1 MFIISQL
8 LWVTEQY
15 YNCVI
20 SSVSHRIWEQFTGL
34 SVRIPSLAIVIWR
47 LDRMENPLPTS
58 LSGYWQEATGQLV
71 SPSEWARMRIRA
83 GKQEARWPDA
93 FALEWPT
100 ITFAPSYWSHRQSLI
115 QCGRQLQKPWTLG
128 GRDRSGLSWRLAA
141 KNTFF
146 VLKKI
151 LFIYLAAWGL
161 GCST

>member
-71 SPSEWARMRIRA
+71 SPREWARMRIRA
-83 GKQEARWPDA
+83 GKQEARWPVA

-100 ITFAPSYWSHRQSLI
+100 ITFAHPIGHTDRAWYNVGDNYKSHELRVAGIAL
-115 QCGRQLQKPWTLG
+115 GYLG
-128 GRDRSGLSWRLAA
+128 GWLH
-141 KNTFF
+141 
-146 VLKKI
+146 KI
-151 LFIYLAAWGL
+151 HSLF
-161 GCST
+161 